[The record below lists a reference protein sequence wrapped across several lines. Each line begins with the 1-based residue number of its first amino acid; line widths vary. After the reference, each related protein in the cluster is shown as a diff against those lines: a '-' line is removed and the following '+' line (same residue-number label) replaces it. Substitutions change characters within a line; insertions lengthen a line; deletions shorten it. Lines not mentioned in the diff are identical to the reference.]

1 VFEIIVA
8 GGWVMIPIIL
18 SSVVALAI
26 IVERFWTLRQSRIAP
41 AGLAVKVLQMHK
53 SRQIDEAR
61 LKELHDDSPLGR
73 ILATGLVNMH
83 HPREVMK
90 ERVED
95 AGRYVIHELERY
107 LNTLGTIAAVAPLL
121 GLLGS
126 VTGLMEVFTAVT
138 LHGAGNPQAM
148 AEGISEIMIAT
159 AAGLAV
165 AIPTVIFYRYFQRRV
180 DDLAI
185 TMEQEALTLIDAVYS
200 STAAVRS

>member
-1 VFEIIVA
+1 MFEIIVA
-8 GGWVMIPIIL
+8 GGWVMVPIIL

-26 IVERFWTLRQSRIAP
+26 IVERFWTLRQSKIAP

-53 SRQIDEAR
+53 SRQIDDAR

-126 VTGLMEVFTAVT
+126 VTGLMAVFTAVT

-185 TMEQEALTLIDAVYS
+185 TMEQEVLTLIDAVYS
-200 STAAVRS
+200 NTSAVRS

>member
-1 VFEIIVA
+1 MFEIVVA
-8 GGWVMIPIIL
+8 GGWVMVPILL
-18 SSVVALAI
+18 SSVLALAI
-26 IVERFWTLRQSRIAP
+26 IAERFWTLRQKRIAP
-41 AGLAVKVLQMHK
+41 AGLAAKVLQMHK
-53 SRQIDEAR
+53 SRQMDDAR

-73 ILATGLVNMH
+73 MLATGLVNMH

-90 ERVED
+90 ERIED
-95 AGRYVIHELERY
+95 TGRHVIHELERY

-126 VTGLMEVFTAVT
+126 VTGLMAVFTAVT

-148 AEGISEIMIAT
+148 AGGISEIMIAT

-165 AIPTVIFYRYFQRRV
+165 AIPAVIFYRYFQRRV

-185 TMEQEALTLIDAVYS
+185 TLEQEAMTLIDAVYS
-200 STAAVRS
+200 DTSAGRG

>member
-1 VFEIIVA
+1 MFEIIVA
-8 GGWVMIPIIL
+8 GGWVMVPIIL

-53 SRQIDEAR
+53 SRQIDDAR

-185 TMEQEALTLIDAVYS
+185 TMEQEVLTLIDAVYS
-200 STAAVRS
+200 STSAVRS

>member
-1 VFEIIVA
+1 MFEIVVA
-8 GGWVMIPIIL
+8 GGWVMVPIIL
-18 SSVVALAI
+18 SSVLALAI
-26 IVERFWTLRQSRIAP
+26 IAERFWTLRQSRIAP
-41 AGLAVKVLQMHK
+41 AGLAVNVLQLHK
-53 SRQIDEAR
+53 SRQLDDGR

-95 AGRYVIHELERY
+95 TGRHVIHELERY
-107 LNTLGTIAAVAPLL
+107 LSTLGTIAAIAPLL

-138 LHGAGNPQAM
+138 VHGAGNPQAM

-165 AIPTVIFYRYFQRRV
+165 AIPSVIFYRFFQRRV
-180 DDLAI
+180 DDLAV

-200 STAAVRS
+200 ATSAVRS

>member
-1 VFEIIVA
+1 VFEIVVA
-8 GGWVMIPIIL
+8 GGWVMVPIL
-18 SSVVALAI
+18 LASVLALAI
-26 IVERFWTLRQSRIAP
+26 IAERFWTLRQKRIAP
-41 AGLAVKVLQMHK
+41 AGLATKVLQMHK
-53 SRQIDEAR
+53 SRQMDDAR
-61 LKELHDDSPLGR
+61 LKDLHDDSPLGR
-73 ILATGLVNMH
+73 MLATGLANMH

-95 AGRYVIHELERY
+95 AGRHVVHDLERY

-126 VTGLMEVFTAVT
+126 VTGLMAVFNAVT

-148 AEGISEIMIAT
+148 AGGISEIMIAT

-165 AIPTVIFYRYFQRRV
+165 AIPAVIFYRYFQRRI

-185 TMEQEALTLIDAVYS
+185 SMEQEVMTLIDAVYADTS
-200 STAAVRS
+200 AGRS

>member
-1 VFEIIVA
+1 MFEIVVA
-8 GGWVMIPIIL
+8 GGWVMVPIIL
-18 SSVVALAI
+18 ASVLALAI
-26 IVERFWTLRQSRIAP
+26 IVERFWTLRPNKIAP
-41 AGLAVKVLQMHK
+41 AGLAEKVLQMHK
-53 SRQIDEAR
+53 SRQMDDAH
-61 LKELHDDSPLGR
+61 LKELYDDSPLGR
-73 ILATGLVNMH
+73 MLATGLINMH

-95 AGRYVIHELERY
+95 TGRHVIHELERY
-107 LNTLGTIAAVAPLL
+107 LNTLGTIAAIAPLL

-148 AEGISEIMIAT
+148 AGGISEIMIAT

-165 AIPTVIFYRYFQRRV
+165 AIPAVIFYRFFQRRV

-185 TMEQEALTLIDAVYS
+185 TMEQQALMLIDVVYADTS
-200 STAAVRS
+200 ARS

>member
-1 VFEIIVA
+1 MFEIIVA
-8 GGWVMIPIIL
+8 GGWVMVPIIL

-26 IVERFWTLRQSRIAP
+26 IAERFWTLRQSRIAP

-200 STAAVRS
+200 NTPAVRS

>member
-1 VFEIIVA
+1 MFEIVVA
-8 GGWVMIPIIL
+8 GGWVMVPILL
-18 SSVVALAI
+18 SSVLALAI
-26 IVERFWTLRQSRIAP
+26 IAERFWTLRQGRIAP
-41 AGLAVKVLQMHK
+41 AGLAVKVLQLHK
-53 SRQIDEAR
+53 NRQLDDAHI
-61 LKELHDDSPLGR
+61 KELHDDSPLGR

-95 AGRYVIHELERY
+95 AGRHVIHELERY

-126 VTGLMEVFTAVT
+126 VTGLMAVFNAVT

-148 AEGISEIMIAT
+148 AGGISEIMIAT

-165 AIPTVIFYRYFQRRV
+165 AIPAVICYRFFQRRV
-180 DDLAI
+180 DDLAMTI
-185 TMEQEALTLIDAVYS
+185 EQEALTLIDAVYVDTS
-200 STAAVRS
+200 AVRS

>member
-1 VFEIIVA
+1 MFEIIVA
-8 GGWVMIPIIL
+8 GGWVMVPIIL

-41 AGLAVKVLQMHK
+41 VGLAVKVLQMHK
-53 SRQIDEAR
+53 SRQIDDAR

-185 TMEQEALTLIDAVYS
+185 TMEQEVLTLIDAVYS
-200 STAAVRS
+200 NTSAVRS